1 MKYAIYMRVA
11 RSEQIGDGYDECTAQ
26 RSALKEYA
34 KKNGLEVV
42 EQYYD
47 VGYSGLDLNRPGYQ
61 AMIAVFAEDRFDGVL
76 TVSMDRLSRKPM
88 AFAFPIKTI
97 K

>member
-1 MKYAIYMRVA
+1 MRYAIYMRVA
-11 RSEQIGDGYDECTAQ
+11 RSEQIGDGYAECTAQ

-34 KKNGLEVV
+34 KNNNLEVV

-47 VGYSGLDLNRPGYQ
+47 IGYSGLDQNRPGFQ
-61 AMIAVFAEDRFDGVL
+61 AMIADYAEDRFDGVL
-76 TVSMDRLSRKPM
+76 TVSMDRLSRKPV